1 MQIEADRRRWM
12 QADVGRCRRI
22 TMTSVEIE
30 PITQFPNREPIP
42 AEYLLRQGRALARWE
57 PSGEEVGR
65 ASARAAG
72 TLGTPGAP
80 GADGDLLGVVR
91 EVSPILRRSPAAP
104 GAPGDLL
111 GASASTA
118 GSRLSGNAG
127 GASDAADAA
136 ERAERDLA
144 ESVRSF
150 SAPPRRPTGSP
161 GASDAAD
168 AAERAERDLVEL
180 VRAGKHKDGRFDDRL
195 VDAAAELIQSDWKP
209 SPPPR
214 WVTYVRS
221 LRHPTLTPDYAER
234 LASKLGL
241 PCLDVIAA
249 TREVEPQKAMPDP
262 FRRCENVAGVFE
274 VSPSVRLEP
283 VLLFDDIV
291 SSGWTLTSAGM
302 SLRQAGVS
310 VVHPFVLADFSE
322 MAGVCRFTS
331 GLGFTSAPD
340 ALGYSRITKGKRAGL

>member
-1 MQIEADRRRWM
+1 
-12 QADVGRCRRI
+12 
-22 TMTSVEIE
+22 MTSVVIE
-30 PITQFPNREPIP
+30 PITQFPNGEPIP
-42 AEYLLRQGRALARWE
+42 AECLLRQGRALARWE

-72 TLGTPGAP
+72 TPGVPGAP

-104 GAPGDLL
+104 GVPAAPAAPGDLL
-111 GASASTA
+111 GSSASTA

-136 ERAERDLA
+136 ERAGRAERAERDLV
-144 ESVRSF
+144 ESFRSF

-168 AAERAERDLVEL
+168 AADRAERDLVEL

-195 VDAAAELIQSDWKP
+195 VDAAAELIQRDWKP

-214 WVTYVRS
+214 WITYVRS

-340 ALGYSRITKGKRAGL
+340 ALG